1 MSAFDEAKVFAAVGL
16 LLAILVAGGA
26 LLARRTMN
34 RGFQINTAARMKV
47 ICQLIEQDTKSIA
60 ASEAVP
66 RARQIIA
73 SRYEGR
79 DAWQQPLIFMPR
91 EDGQRLSYILVS
103 LGSDRKADRPL
114 QDYFSYPKRDIRGH
128 PQSDIVFRDGE
139 WITNAFK

>member
-1 MSAFDEAKVFAAVGL
+1 MKRKMFAAIGL

-47 ICQLIEQDTKSIA
+47 ICQLIEQDTKSMT
-60 ASEAVP
+60 ASEAAP

-73 SRYEGR
+73 SRHEGR

-91 EDGQRLSYILVS
+91 EYG
-103 LGSDRKADRPL
+103 
-114 QDYFSYPKRDIRGH
+114 
-128 PQSDIVFRDGE
+128 
-139 WITNAFK
+139 

>member
-1 MSAFDEAKVFAAVGL
+1 MKRKVYAAVGL
-16 LLAILVAGGA
+16 LLAVLVAGGA
-26 LLARRTMN
+26 LLVRRTMN

-47 ICQLIEQDTKSIA
+47 ICQLIERDTKSMTA
-60 ASEAVP
+60 LEAVP

-73 SRYEGR
+73 SRDEGR
-79 DAWQQPLIFMPR
+79 DAWQQPLVFMAR

-114 QDYFSYPKRDIRGH
+114 QDYFSHPKRDIRRY
-128 PQSDIVFRDGE
+128 PQSDIVFRDGD